1 MIEPQHWQQAYQ
13 RSGPQKPKQNESIR
27 SNAMNTTRLRQ
38 VRKAFPQLPGVP
50 ACTTRHNR
58 RAWVRS
64 VRGLGNKWLLAEPVT
79 KREAA

>member
-1 MIEPQHWQQAYQ
+1 
-13 RSGPQKPKQNESIR
+13 
-27 SNAMNTTRLRQ
+27 MNTTRLRQ

-64 VRGLGNKWLLAEPVT
+64 VRGLGNKWKWIDMVE

>member
-1 MIEPQHWQQAYQ
+1 MTGLQRWQQAYQ

-27 SNAMNTTRLRQ
+27 SNEMNTTRLRQ

-64 VRGLGNKWLLAEPVT
+64 VRGLGNKWKWIDMVE
-79 KREAA
+79 KQEAA

>member
-1 MIEPQHWQQAYQ
+1 
-13 RSGPQKPKQNESIR
+13 
-27 SNAMNTTRLRQ
+27 MNTTRLRQ